1 MAVMNTTS
9 IRLPDDLR
17 DRFDAMGQMT
27 GRTRNDLI
35 IQAMEE
41 FIEREMREL
50 AMIQEGL
57 DQLER
62 GEGRPLEEV
71 VRDFA
76 SRGMLNLDAYERDR
90 THGPQEAV

>member
-1 MAVMNTTS
+1 MSTTS

-17 DRFDAMGQMT
+17 ERFDAMGQMT

-35 IQAMEE
+35 VQAMEE
-41 FIEREMREL
+41 FVEREMREL

-57 DQLER
+57 DQLDR
-62 GEGRPLEEV
+62 GQGRPLDDV

-76 SRGMLNLDAYERDR
+76 SQGMLNLEAYDRDR
-90 THGPQEAV
+90 EHGRQEAV